1 MIWHVQQNIVKSYIK
16 RLPQLSYVIIIN
28 QLFYSVA
35 LINETSTFLIDKK
48 GVFIF
53 MGRFQ
58 MLEEENTIG

>member
-1 MIWHVQQNIVKSYIK
+1 MILHVQQNIVKSYIK
-16 RLPQLSYVIIIN
+16 RLPQLSYVIVIN

-58 MLEEENTIG
+58 MLDEENTIG

>member
-1 MIWHVQQNIVKSYIK
+1 MILHVQQNIVKSYIK

-58 MLEEENTIG
+58 MLDEENTIG

>member
-58 MLEEENTIG
+58 MLDEENTIG